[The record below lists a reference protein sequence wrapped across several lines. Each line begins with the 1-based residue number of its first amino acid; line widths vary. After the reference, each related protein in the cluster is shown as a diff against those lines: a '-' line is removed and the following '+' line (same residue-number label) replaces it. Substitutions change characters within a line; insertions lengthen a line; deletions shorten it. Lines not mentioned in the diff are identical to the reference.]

1 MSDHGA
7 HGLRPWLGDPVVAGL
22 LAAGL
27 LLHGV
32 LALGFHLS
40 PDEAQYALYAAH
52 PDWSYYD
59 HPPLVGWLQWP
70 ALMAGGQDLLM
81 RIVPMAAWA
90 LTAMALLGLTARLV
104 PAPDGL
110 AVARWAT
117 AVLVL
122 SPLPHLLAVAL
133 VPDSLLT
140 PLTVLAMTLTWRLCQ
155 PDGPRDGR
163 LWAGIGLCLGLAGL
177 SKYTAVLLA
186 LGALIALLLAHG
198 PRVLGR
204 PGPWVASAL
213 ALLLVTPVL
222 AWNAAHDWISFT
234 YQLGH
239 GAGSGGGEWKARR
252 VLSYAAVQVLAY
264 GPLLAVGALAL
275 WRASPAPAAG
285 AGPQVAG
292 PARGPLSPL
301 ALCAC
306 FALPPLVLFAALSGR
321 GTTLPHWSNPAWT
334 ALIPAA
340 ALGCHALWPRWR
352 RALGV
357 GLGLQ
362 ALSCLAVAALMLRGG
377 VGEEAG
383 AQATRPAGLGRE
395 SAPLNPVADLYGWDL
410 AARQGRALAE
420 ARGLKTLAVM
430 NWSLASRLA
439 WYARPMA
446 VQVIPRHPDQM
457 ELWFGTVQPGES
469 VLLLDWSLMATA
481 PPVGPAQF
489 ERCEPVGQLPVF
501 KGERQLA
508 HFSYL
513 HCIHWQGPAEQA
525 LGRRHRP

>member
-1 MSDHGA
+1 MKPIA
-7 HGLRPWLGDPVVAGL
+7 ARGLRQLLADRMVAGL

-27 LLHGV
+27 LLHAV
-32 LALGFHLS
+32 LAMGFHLS
-40 PDEAQYALYAAH
+40 PDEAHYAMYAAH
-52 PDWSYYD
+52 PAWSYYD
-59 HPPLVGWLQWP
+59 HPPLVGWVQWP

-90 LTAMALLGLTARLV
+90 LTAGALLSLCERLA
-104 PAPDGL
+104 PAGQALP
-110 AVARWAT
+110 VARWAI
-117 AVLVL
+117 ALLVL

-140 PLTVLAMTLTWRLCQ
+140 PLTVLAMGLTWRLCQ
-155 PDGPRDGR
+155 PGGARMGP
-163 LWAGIGLCLGLAGL
+163 LWLVLGLCLGLAGL

-186 LGALIALLLAHG
+186 LGVLIALLLAHG
-198 PRVLGR
+198 PRVLAG
-204 PGPWVASAL
+204 PGPWVASVL
-213 ALLLVTPVL
+213 ALLLVTPVV

-234 YQLGH
+234 YQIGH
-239 GAGSGGGEWKARR
+239 GAGSGAGEWKARR
-252 VLSYAAVQVLAY
+252 VLSYAVVQVLAY
-264 GPLLAVGALAL
+264 GPLLAAGALA
-275 WRASPAPAAG
+275 WWQRTQGPAASPGGSEDRRP
-285 AGPQVAG
+285 
-292 PARGPLSPL
+292 PLTPL

-321 GTTLPHWSNPAWT
+321 GTTLPHWSNPAWV

-340 ALGCHALWPRWR
+340 ALGCHILWSRWR
-352 RALGV
+352 RAVGFGLGV
-357 GLGLQ
+357 Q

-377 VGEEAG
+377 VGAETGE
-383 AQATRPAGLGRE
+383 QATRAAGLGRD

-410 AARQGRALAE
+410 AARRARELAE

-430 NWSLASRLA
+430 NWSLASRIA

-457 ELWFGTVQPGES
+457 ELWFGTVQPGDS
-469 VLLLDWSLMATA
+469 VLLIDWSLMALA

-508 HFSYL
+508 HFNFL
-513 HCIHWQGPAEQA
+513 HCSHWQGPAEQA
-525 LGRRHRP
+525 LGQRRQP